1 MVEETITDS
10 LGNSLT
16 LRYDDVNDQ
25 VSIRNT
31 GMDGEFRLIYLNP
44 AMLVPDNVI
53 TVVDVDGPE
62 EWEGFTDDLGRG
74 QMKLFW
80 ETHKIDKETRGL

>member
-1 MVEETITDS
+1 MLEETITDT

-31 GMDGEFRLIYLNP
+31 GIDGEFRLIHLNP
-44 AMLVPDNVI
+44 AMLVPDNII
-53 TVVDVDGPE
+53 TVADVNGPE
-62 EWEGFTDDLGRG
+62 EWDSFTDDIGRG
-74 QMKLFW
+74 KMKLFW
-80 ETHKIDKETRGL
+80 DTHKINKETQEV

>member
-1 MVEETITDS
+1 
-10 LGNSLT
+10 
-16 LRYDDVNDQ
+16 
-25 VSIRNT
+25 
-31 GMDGEFRLIYLNP
+31 
-44 AMLVPDNVI
+44 LVPDNVI

-80 ETHKIDKETRGL
+80 DTHKIDKETRGL

>member
-1 MVEETITDS
+1 MLEETITDT

-31 GMDGEFRLIYLNP
+31 GIDGEFRLIHLNP
-44 AMLVPDNVI
+44 AMLVPDNII
-53 TVVDVDGPE
+53 TVADVNGPE
-62 EWEGFTDDLGRG
+62 EWDSLTDDIGRG
-74 QMKLFW
+74 KMKLFW
-80 ETHKIDKETRGL
+80 DTHKINKETQEV

>member
-1 MVEETITDS
+1 MLEETITDT

-31 GMDGEFRLIYLNP
+31 GIDGEFRLIHLNP
-44 AMLVPDNVI
+44 AMLVPDNII
-53 TVVDVDGPE
+53 TVADVNGPE
-62 EWEGFTDDLGRG
+62 EWDSFTDDIGRG
-74 QMKLFW
+74 KMKLFW
-80 ETHKIDKETRGL
+80 DTHKINKETEEV

>member
-1 MVEETITDS
+1 MLEETITDT

-31 GMDGEFRLIYLNP
+31 GIDGEFRLIHLNP
-44 AMLVPDNVI
+44 AMLVPDNII
-53 TVVDVDGPE
+53 TVADVNGPE
-62 EWEGFTDDLGRG
+62 VWDSFTDDIGRG
-74 QMKLFW
+74 KMKLFW
-80 ETHKIDKETRGL
+80 DTHKINKETQEV

>member
-1 MVEETITDS
+1 MLEETITDT

-31 GMDGEFRLIYLNP
+31 GIDGEFRLIHLNP
-44 AMLVPDNVI
+44 AMLVSDDII
-53 TVVDVDGPE
+53 TVADVNGPE
-62 EWEGFTDDLGRG
+62 EWDSFTDDIGRG
-74 QMKLFW
+74 KMKLFW
-80 ETHKIDKETRGL
+80 DTHKINKETQEV

>member
-1 MVEETITDS
+1 MLEETITDT

-31 GMDGEFRLIYLNP
+31 GIDGEFRLIHLNP
-44 AMLVPDNVI
+44 AMLVPDNIIPVA
-53 TVVDVDGPE
+53 DVNGPE
-62 EWEGFTDDLGRG
+62 EWDSFTDDIGRG
-74 QMKLFW
+74 KMKLFW
-80 ETHKIDKETRGL
+80 DTHKINKETQEV

>member
-1 MVEETITDS
+1 MLEETITDT

-31 GMDGEFRLIYLNP
+31 GIDGEFRLIHLTP
-44 AMLVPDNVI
+44 AMLVPDNII
-53 TVVDVDGPE
+53 TVADVNGPE
-62 EWEGFTDDLGRG
+62 EWDSFTDDIGRG
-74 QMKLFW
+74 KMKLFW
-80 ETHKIDKETRGL
+80 DTHKINKETQEV

>member
-80 ETHKIDKETRGL
+80 DTHKIDKETRGL

>member
-1 MVEETITDS
+1 MLEETITDT

-31 GMDGEFRLIYLNP
+31 GIDGEFRLIHLNP
-44 AMLVPDNVI
+44 AMLVPDNII
-53 TVVDVDGPE
+53 TVADVNGPE
-62 EWEGFTDDLGRG
+62 EWDSFTDDIGRG
-74 QMKLFW
+74 KMKLFW
-80 ETHKIDKETRGL
+80 DTHKINKETQED